1 METQTS
7 PRDEVA
13 EAVELELEAVIG
25 FNGHVPTGLKC
36 HPDQEH
42 LVYPLGCTI
51 LIQAIN
57 TQEQNFLHG
66 HGNNVS
72 CVAISKS
79 GLYVASGQVTFMG
92 FKISFCG
99 IIRKG
104 SWLGCHFTR
113 AKLKLWPFHQMIC
126 TWYH

>member
-1 METQTS
+1 MENQIAPNTNT
-7 PRDEVA
+7 EVA
-13 EAVELELEAVIG
+13 ELELEAVIG
-25 FNGHVPTGLKC
+25 FNGHVPAGLKC

-42 LVYPLGCTI
+42 LIYPLGCTV

-57 TQEQNFLHG
+57 TKEQYFLQG

-72 CVAISKS
+72 CVAISQS
-79 GLYVASGQVTFMG
+79 GVYIASGQVTFMG

-104 SWLGCHFTR
+104 NSLLGCLFTR
-113 AKLKLWPFHQMIC
+113 AKLKTWPFHRMIC

>member
-1 METQTS
+1 MDDRMS
-7 PRDEVA
+7 PKADVA
-13 EAVELELEAVIG
+13 ELELAAVIG

-42 LVYPLGCTI
+42 LIYPLGCTI

-57 TQEQNFLHG
+57 THEQNFLHG

-72 CVAISKS
+72 CLTISKN
-79 GLYVASGQVTFMG
+79 GNYIASGQVTFMG
-92 FKISFCG
+92 FKISSCG

-104 SWLGCHFTR
+104 SLPGCHFTR
-113 AKLKLWPFHQMIC
+113 AKSKPWPSHPTTC

>member
-1 METQTS
+1 MDNKIS
-7 PRDEVA
+7 PEAQVA
-13 EAVELELEAVIG
+13 ELELDAVIG

-42 LVYPLGCTI
+42 VIYPLGCTV

-57 TQEQNFLHG
+57 TKEQNFLQG

-72 CVAISKS
+72 CLAISRS
-79 GLYVASGQVTFMG
+79 GEYIASGQVTFMG
-92 FKISFCG
+92 FKTSFCG
-99 IIRKG
+99 VIRKE
-104 SWLGCHFTR
+104 SCLLGCPFTK
-113 AKLKLWPFHQMIC
+113 AKLKLWPFLQMIC